1 MPRVRGIADGMLQL
15 VSGSLLGLFGLTYAA
30 YWIPPEAAWWL
41 QLLAV
46 GLPLLVAALG
56 ALALVLLWQRRW
68 LMAGGALLALLLY
81 GLRHGRPGGAEPS
94 GAEADDTLVVMTYN
108 VPESRRPAL
117 GDSLQALVL
126 RYRPQL
132 IGFQEVGVWRY
143 EQRGRPSTV
152 RLIGHL
158 RPLVER
164 QGFRFSVPDPTRGP
178 MFAEV
183 VTLTRLPVVRQEIR
197 LLERGP
203 EGLIYQAVRSE
214 LCWAGRLFVHYN
226 VRLQS
231 YGPVKPWEVLRDGGW
246 KRPAN
251 WRRWL
256 GAYRRAMLQ
265 RAAQV
270 RQLRAWIDQEEL
282 PVILSGDFNSTPD
295 QWFYG
300 WLSRGLQAAGQL
312 GGIAAPSWPA
322 GRPLVRIDHVLV
334 SREWEVLG
342 GAVPA
347 AGLSD
352 HRPVIARLRWRR
364 TSASPGTCPFDA
376 PTANP

>member
-56 ALALVLLWQRRW
+56 ALALVLFWHRRW
-68 LMAGGALLALLLY
+68 LLLGGVLLALLLY

-183 VTLTRLPVVRQEIR
+183 VTLTHLPVVRQEIR

-256 GAYRRAMLQ
+256 GATG
-265 RAAQV
+265 
-270 RQLRAWIDQEEL
+270 E
-282 PVILSGDFNSTPD
+282 PCCNG
-295 QWFYG
+295 
-300 WLSRGLQAAGQL
+300 
-312 GGIAAPSWPA
+312 
-322 GRPLVRIDHVLV
+322 
-334 SREWEVLG
+334 
-342 GAVPA
+342 
-347 AGLSD
+347 
-352 HRPVIARLRWRR
+352 RLRSGNSVPGSIRR
-364 TSASPGTCPFDA
+364 SCPSS
-376 PTANP
+376 